1 MIGILPNRLLS
12 LGVFMILNSCD
23 SVDQFSQQ
31 RTADVTSISPAN
43 QSFFNR
49 IKAQIRLPKAIDTS
63 KWELLAFISFDK
75 GEVAKGLKDKNDWTR
90 WPLAGIPLM
99 RNDEFAS
106 NNAKAEELFELD
118 FSNFVDTSELPSPA
132 DCTSMTSS
140 SHKMTKKKCR
150 KRVLKA
156 DRSNEQI
163 PKQDFQHSGHGI
175 KEVAFL

>member
-1 MIGILPNRLLS
+1 MIETLPKCLLS

-23 SVDQFSQQ
+23 SVDQVAQQ
-31 RTADVTSISPAN
+31 RPADARSTSAN
-43 QSFFNR
+43 RSFLNR
-49 IKAQIRLPKAIDTS
+49 IKARIRLPKAIDTS
-63 KWELLAFISFDK
+63 KWELLAFFSFDK
-75 GEVAKGLKDKNDWTR
+75 DKVGKGLKDKNDWTR

-118 FSNFVDTSELPSPA
+118 FSNFADTTELSSPA

-150 KRVLKA
+150 KKNGVE
-156 DRSNEQI
+156 S
-163 PKQDFQHSGHGI
+163 
-175 KEVAFL
+175 